1 MRRSAR
7 RCWPHCECLGC
18 GATASSGEG
27 TGWPRGGAR
36 CGQGRGGRPPGRMP
50 LDVHPRPSQRLQ
62 EREETAHRPE
72 QGSESGLRVWGP
84 QGGRGSICT
93 SLESPPPAPFPQDF
107 VEICKRE
114 GGDPEEKGVDRL
126 LGLGSSRCGGLGKR
140 GQDWAVVQNCPHCSV
155 FCSGSAGRVALSRE
169 DKEAAKLGLS
179 VFTVNPVNPNAQDPG
194 LGCLGRCGVGLH
206 GCWVSLPTAVLLI

>member
-93 SLESPPPAPFPQDF
+93 SLESPPPPHRFLRTSWRSANGKE
-107 VEICKRE
+107 VTLKR
-114 GGDPEEKGVDRL
+114 RA
-126 LGLGSSRCGGLGKR
+126 
-140 GQDWAVVQNCPHCSV
+140 W
-155 FCSGSAGRVALSRE
+155 
-169 DKEAAKLGLS
+169 
-179 VFTVNPVNPNAQDPG
+179 T
-194 LGCLGRCGVGLH
+194 
-206 GCWVSLPTAVLLI
+206 GCWVWAAPGAAGWGKGGKTGRWSRTVLTALSSAVAPQAVWHYPGKTKRLPSLDCRCSR